1 MNKSE
6 VRKYLLDKP
15 GAVEENPF
23 KMGVPVFKVGGK
35 MFALIN
41 THEEQNSINLKYHR
55 DSIQALRTSC
65 DAVKPGYHMNKS
77 NWNTVYIANLKNS
90 LVKEMID
97 ISYDLVFASL
107 KKSKKAEIES

>member
-6 VRKYLLDKP
+6 IRKYLLEKP

-41 THEEQNSINLKYHR
+41 THEEENSINLKYHG
-55 DSIQALRTSC
+55 DSIQALRASYE
-65 DAVKPGYHMNKS
+65 AVTPGYHMSKS
-77 NWNTVYIANLKNS
+77 HWNTVYIANLKNS
-90 LVKEMID
+90 FIKEMID
-97 ISYDLVFASL
+97 ISYDLVYASL
-107 KKSKKAEIES
+107 KKSKKAEIEN